1 METLLQ
7 QPVHTD
13 RMSGGS
19 SLLSSL
25 LLAPLQALSEACR
38 DRTHSSKRKAK
49 ESGPEH
55 DQRRRAAE
63 ADDLGEKEKREVR
76 HKRRRKSAD

>member
-1 METLLQ
+1 M
-7 QPVHTD
+7 
-13 RMSGGS
+13 RGGS

-38 DRTHSSKRKAK
+38 DRTDSSKRKAK
-49 ESGPEH
+49 ESGHEH
-55 DQRRRAAE
+55 DQSRRAAE
-63 ADDLGEKEKREVR
+63 ADDLGEKERREVR